1 MKAHKRDRKYLFLIN
16 LVQKIKIVNLSWNLV
31 PRLIRLCRT
40 QWWYLLFLFLTGNI
54 FYWQIWFRKWNLS
67 NFSHNLLR
75 PSQFLKKFL
84 EILQCSTWQK
94 SQAPLPSPMF
104 QYVGRVATPKLVQH
118 RSLCKQRWE
127 WGKGDWSQNLWVIV
141 K

>member
-1 MKAHKRDRKYLFLIN
+1 MKARKRDRKYLFLTN

-54 FYWQIWFRKWNLS
+54 FYWQIWFRKSNLS

-75 PSQFLKKFL
+75 PSQFLKKFM

-94 SQAPLPSPMF
+94 SQAFSP
-104 QYVGRVATPKLVQH
+104 QPDVSVCWKSSNTEACAKKLANSVENGGRGTGL
-118 RSLCKQRWE
+118 RIYEL
-127 WGKGDWSQNLWVIV
+127 L
-141 K
+141 